1 MCTLTDPPSISGSQF
16 FLTFVPTPH
25 LDGKHVVFGEISSG
39 QDVVQAIEKN
49 KTARGDSP
57 IRAVI
62 IEDRGDLKEGGQSS
76 RSVSGSGSVSAGGSL
91 ASNRSLN

>member
-1 MCTLTDPPSISGSQF
+1 MCISSDPSSVSGSQF

-39 QDVVQAIEKN
+39 QDVIQAIEKN

-57 IRAVI
+57 IKAVVI
-62 IEDRGDLKEGGQSS
+62 ADCGELKEGGQNS
-76 RSVSGSGSVSAGGSL
+76 RSVSVSAGGSL